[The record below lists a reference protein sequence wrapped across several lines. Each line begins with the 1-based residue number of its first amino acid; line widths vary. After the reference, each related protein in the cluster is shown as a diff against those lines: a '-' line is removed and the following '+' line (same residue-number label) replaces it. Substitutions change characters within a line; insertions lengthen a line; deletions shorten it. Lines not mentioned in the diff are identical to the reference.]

1 MLMNSRKSDK
11 WHELRREG
19 MSSADED
26 LQDYSKKTN
35 HNKLGK
41 KQWSHPAA
49 PPFTP
54 LQEQTEPQLKTDVSM
69 YGGMVDNKL
78 I

>member
-1 MLMNSRKSDK
+1 MNSRKSDK

-26 LQDYSKKTN
+26 LRDYSMKTN

-41 KQWSHPAA
+41 KRNGAIHSSAA
-49 PPFTP
+49 IHT
-54 LQEQTEPQLKTDVSM
+54 TAGTA
-69 YGGMVDNKL
+69 
-78 I
+78 